1 MPPKTAL
8 VRLATRRSPYV
19 CHSCLSGLAGLAK
32 ERPNPSAVRPYAR
45 ASKGQARLPPDSKRP
60 VETPEKNYT
69 VKYFEKD
76 ARGEVREVPVGED
89 GDDVDMEDIK
99 ALEASALAK
108 IEKLDATLE
117 SLNKK
122 SNFLERILRNHGPK
136 GAFEAYRNALE
147 TYEVVSDTT
156 PIPLI
161 AEMKNGPRMSRSEI
175 QKTNKALS
183 HLNRS
188 IERCTVLLRKNEL
201 DNSHISKSWSYF
213 VQAKSVLS
221 DPQRLVPTNAWN
233 DLWAIFSWES
243 DRNPHRMAHILGL
256 CNAMGGQ
263 GVQLSDEQQLLQME
277 AAYSEGYELVATE
290 NWKRLCPSLGNTDS
304 TAMAFWE
311 LGVRLWSRQGDIGRA
326 ERACQA
332 VLDRASA
339 STPAD
344 SRVLLHLI
352 RAYASTSDLADAE
365 KGFRLYRRMR
375 DLAAELDKPMEID
388 DYDDVISIFLTTGHT
403 DYAMYAF
410 TDMIYSG
417 TVNLYGNK
425 KLPSSLKNNFFF
437 GKWLKRLIGA
447 RDLDGAYKVLVFM
460 QDNGVM
466 AAAVQVNGL
475 IGAWF
480 RSRTT
485 ENRKKAE
492 LLAWSMIH
500 ARKAFVDLR
509 QRERSVD
516 WPIRLYDGR
525 PNKSEHKGD
534 DLDYTMVPRATAE
547 TFILLAENYR
557 ERGLFRRLEELFVA
571 YKECEI
577 GGDAMMMNELIMA
590 AVAQGDAEKAREL
603 YDLMVHEHAIL
614 PNTDTYA
621 ILFKSLP
628 INSLQGRQLRQI
640 APELSVESQRQARAF
655 FRDMIS
661 SSGLHLRRRTTR
673 HSGLSE
679 EQVKLI
685 LHSFRKCADWAG
697 LIVALV
703 CLRDLMRFKIT
714 RNVLLEMIAEHERI
728 DRPSPR
734 SEKLVM
740 LTTMKLQTMI
750 DRMQKRR
757 LREQAQG
764 EGAGEVVEAE
774 AAKSPSELKDPHVL
788 YDILLEYYYKKAR
801 VDYHPKTELIE
812 AFRKAEEEMGAA
824 DIVAYE
830 LPPPEDELYLT
841 EPEEEMQSVAGD
853 DGQVYNKQ
861 L

>member
-8 VRLATRRSPYV
+8 VRLATLRSPYV
-19 CHSCLSGLAGLAK
+19 CQSCLSGLAK
-32 ERPNPSAVRPYAR
+32 ERPKPSAVRSYAR
-45 ASKGQARLPPDSKRP
+45 ASKVQARLSPDAKRAAEKP
-60 VETPEKNYT
+60 RRDTPEQSYT

-76 ARGEVREVPVGED
+76 ASGEVREVPVGED

-117 SLNKK
+117 SLNNKAD
-122 SNFLERILRNHGPK
+122 FLENILKRHGPK
-136 GAFEAYRNALE
+136 GAFEAYRDALE
-147 TYEVVSDTT
+147 TYEVGSDTT

-161 AEMKNGPRMSRSEI
+161 AQVRTQGGTQGMKKGEI
-175 QKTNKALS
+175 QKINKALGF
-183 HLNRS
+183 LNRA
-188 IERCTVLLRKNEL
+188 IERCTILLRKNEL
-201 DNSHISKSWSYF
+201 DDSRISKTWSYF
-213 VQAKSVLS
+213 VQARSVLS
-221 DPQRLVPTNAWN
+221 DPQRLVPANAWKN
-233 DLWAIFSWES
+233 LWAIFSWDSE
-243 DRNPHRMAHILGL
+243 RNPHRMAHVLGL
-256 CNAMGGQ
+256 CHTMVAQ
-263 GVQLSDEQQLLQME
+263 GVQLSDEQQLLQIE
-277 AAYSEGYELVATE
+277 AAYSEGYGNVAIE
-290 NWKRLCPSLGNTDS
+290 NWKRLCPTLGDS
-304 TAMAFWE
+304 HSSAMAFWG
-311 LGVRLWSRQGDIGRA
+311 LGVRLWSQSGNIERA

-344 SRVLLHLI
+344 SRALLHLI
-352 RAYASTSDLADAE
+352 RTYASTTELAEAE

-388 DYDDVISIFLTTGHT
+388 DYDDIISIFLTTGHT

-417 TVNLYGNK
+417 AVNLYGNK
-425 KLPSSLKNNFFF
+425 KLPSSIKNAFFF

-447 RDLDGAYKVLVFM
+447 RDLDGAYKVLVYM

-466 AAAVQVNGL
+466 AASVQVNGL
-475 IGAWF
+475 VGAWF
-480 RSRTT
+480 RSRTA
-485 ENRKKAE
+485 EYRKKAE

-500 ARKAFVDLR
+500 ARKAFVELR
-509 QRERSVD
+509 QRERSIE
-516 WPIRLYDGR
+516 WPTRLYDGR
-525 PNKSEHKGD
+525 PNKSEHKSN

-557 ERGLFRRLEELFVA
+557 ERGLFHRLEELFVA
-571 YKECEI
+571 YKECEM

-590 AVAQGDAEKAREL
+590 AVAQDDADKAREL

-628 INSLQGRQLRQI
+628 VNTLRGRQLDHI
-640 APELSVESQRQARAF
+640 APERTAESKRQARVF

-661 SSGLHLRRRTTR
+661 STGLYLERRRTR
-673 HSGLSE
+673 HGELSE

-714 RNVLLEMIAEHERI
+714 RNVLLEMIAEYEGI

-734 SEKLVM
+734 STKLVM

-750 DRMQKRR
+750 ERMQRR
-757 LREQAQG
+757 RMRDLAQNEG
-764 EGAGEVVEAE
+764 ENVGVE
-774 AAKSPSELKDPHVL
+774 AAKSTSSLKDPHAL
-788 YDILLEYYYKKAR
+788 YDILLEYYYKKAV
-801 VDYHPKTELIE
+801 VDYGGRDGLAEALKTAQE
-812 AFRKAEEEMGAA
+812 AMGAA
-824 DIVAYE
+824 DIMAKYE
-830 LPPPEDELYLT
+830 APAAEDEVDFT
-841 EPEEEMQSVAGD
+841 QPEGKVQ
-853 DGQVYNKQ
+853 
-861 L
+861 

>member
-19 CHSCLSGLAGLAK
+19 CHSCLSGLAK

-45 ASKGQARLPPDSKRP
+45 AASKIQARQSPDSKRP

-76 ARGEVREVPVGED
+76 ATGEVREVPVGED

-117 SLNKK
+117 SLNNK
-122 SNFLERILRNHGPK
+122 SEFLERILRNHGPK
-136 GAFEAYRNALE
+136 GALEAYKNALE

-161 AEMKNGPRMSRSEI
+161 AEVVNGTRIKKGEI
-175 QKTNKALS
+175 QKINKALS
-183 HLNRS
+183 YLNRS
-188 IERCTVLLRKNEL
+188 IERCTILLRKNEL
-201 DNSHISKSWSYF
+201 DTSHISKSWSYF
-213 VQAKSVLS
+213 VQSRSVLS
-221 DPQRLVPTNAWN
+221 DPQRLVPENAWK
-233 DLWAIFSWES
+233 DLWRIFSWES
-243 DRNPHRMAHILGL
+243 DRNPQRMAHILGL
-256 CNAMGGQ
+256 CHAMVEH
-263 GVQLSDEQQLLQME
+263 GVQLSDEQQLLQIE
-277 AAYSEGYELVATE
+277 AAFSEGYENVANE
-290 NWKRLCPSLGNTDS
+290 NWKRLCPTLGNTDS
-304 TAMAFWE
+304 SAMAFWE
-311 LGVRLWSRQGDIGRA
+311 MGVRLWSRQGDIGRA

-352 RAYASTSDLADAE
+352 RAYASTSDVADAE

-425 KLPSSLKNNFFF
+425 KLPSSLKNSFFF

-466 AAAVQVNGL
+466 AASVQVNGL

-480 RSRTT
+480 RTRTT

-509 QRERSVD
+509 KRERSVD

-525 PNKSEHKGD
+525 PKTREHKGD
-534 DLDYTMVPRATAE
+534 ELDYTMVPRATAE

-590 AVAQGDAEKAREL
+590 AVAQDDAAKAREL

-621 ILFKSLP
+621 VLFKSLP
-628 INSLQGRQLRQI
+628 VNSLQGRQLHQT
-640 APELSVESQRQARAF
+640 APKLRAESQRQARSF

-661 SSGLHLRRRTTR
+661 STGLHLERRRTR
-673 HSGLSE
+673 HGELSE

-697 LIVALV
+697 VIVALV
-703 CLRDLMRFKIT
+703 CLRDLLRFKIT
-714 RNVLLEMIAEHERI
+714 RNVLLEMIAEYERI
-728 DRPSPR
+728 DRPSAR
-734 SEKLVM
+734 STKLVM

-757 LREQAQG
+757 LREQAQSEDAG
-764 EGAGEVVEAE
+764 EEVVEVAE
-774 AAKSPSELKDPHVL
+774 AKKSPSELKDPQVL
-788 YDILLEYYYKKAR
+788 YDILLEYYYKKAELG
-801 VDYHPKTELIE
+801 YGGTENLTK

-824 DIVAYE
+824 DIATYE
-830 LPPPEDELYLT
+830 LPPPPKDEVDLT
-841 EPEEEMQSVAGD
+841 ELEEEVQSVD
-853 DGQVYNKQ
+853 TRR
-861 L
+861 

>member
-19 CHSCLSGLAGLAK
+19 CHSCLSVLAK
-32 ERPNPSAVRPYAR
+32 EQTKPGAVRSYAR
-45 ASKGQARLPPDSKRP
+45 ASKGQVRLSPGTKTP
-60 VETPEKNYT
+60 VEKPTRKSPEKTYT

-117 SLNKK
+117 SLNNKTQ
-122 SNFLERILRNHGPK
+122 FLERILRSGPK
-136 GAFEAYRNALE
+136 GALEAYRKVLE
-147 TYEVVSDTT
+147 TYEVASDTT

-161 AEMKNGPRMSRSEI
+161 AEMKDGLRMGRSEFHKI
-175 QKTNKALS
+175 NKALGN
-183 HLNRS
+183 LNRS
-188 IERCTVLLRKNEL
+188 IEHCAILRGKNEL
-201 DNSHISKSWSYF
+201 DNSHISKAWSYF

-221 DPQRLVPTNAWN
+221 DPQRLVPNNAWN

-243 DRNPHRMAHILGL
+243 DRNPHRMTHIRGL
-256 CNAMGGQ
+256 CQAMIAH
-263 GVQLSDEQQLLQME
+263 GVQLSDEQQFLQIE
-277 AAYSEGYELVATE
+277 AAYSEGYEKVAIE
-290 NWKRLCPSLGNTDS
+290 NWKRLCPTQGGSQPS
-304 TAMAFWE
+304 AMAFWG
-311 LGVRLWSRQGDIGRA
+311 LGVWLWSQQGDIARA

-375 DLAAELDKPMEID
+375 DLAAKLDKPLEIE
-388 DYDDVISIFLTTGHT
+388 DYDDVISVFLTSGHT

-417 TVNLYGNK
+417 SVNLYGNK
-425 KLPSSLKNNFFF
+425 KLPSSTRNSFFF

-447 RDLDGAYKVLVFM
+447 GDLDGAYKVLVYM
-460 QDNGVM
+460 QENGVM
-466 AAAVQVNGL
+466 AASVQVNGL
-475 IGAWF
+475 IGSWL
-480 RSRTT
+480 RSRTI

-492 LLAWSMIH
+492 VLAWSMIH
-500 ARKAFVDLR
+500 ARKAFVELR
-509 QRERSVD
+509 QRELSIE

-525 PNKSEHKGD
+525 PNNPKHNGD

-547 TFILLAENYR
+547 TFILMAENYR

-590 AVAQGDAEKAREL
+590 AVTQGDTEKVREL

-621 ILFKSLP
+621 VLFKSLP
-628 INSLQGRQLRQI
+628 INTLRGRQLHRI
-640 APELSVESQRQARAF
+640 SPALSADSQRQARAF
-655 FRDMIS
+655 FKDMVS
-661 SSGLHLRRRTTR
+661 SMGLHLERRRTR
-673 HSGLSE
+673 HGELSE

-697 LIVALV
+697 VVVVLV

-714 RNVLLEMIAEHERI
+714 RNVLLEMIAEYEGI
-728 DRPSPR
+728 DRPSAR
-734 SEKLVM
+734 STKLLM

-750 DRMQKRR
+750 DRRQKRL
-757 LREQAQG
+757 LREKALSEDPG
-764 EGAGEVVEAE
+764 RGAGEDVEVE
-774 AAKSPSELKDPHVL
+774 AAKSPNELKDPHAL
-788 YDILLEYYYKKAR
+788 YDILLEYYY
-801 VDYHPKTELIE
+801 
-812 AFRKAEEEMGAA
+812 RKAEVDYRDAAYLAEVFETAQEEMGTADLALYDPPAA
-824 DIVAYE
+824 
-830 LPPPEDELYLT
+830 EDEVDLSEL
-841 EPEEEMQSVAGD
+841 EDEAQ
-853 DGQVYNKQ
+853 
-861 L
+861 

>member
-19 CHSCLSGLAGLAK
+19 CQSCLSGLAR
-32 ERPNPSAVRPYAR
+32 ERPKPSAVRSYAR
-45 ASKGQARLPPDSKRP
+45 ASKGQARLSPDTKRAIDKP
-60 VETPEKNYT
+60 SQETPEKAYT

-76 ARGEVREVPVGED
+76 GKGEVREVPVGED

-108 IEKLDATLE
+108 IEKLDATLD
-117 SLNKK
+117 SLNQK
-122 SNFLERILRNHGPK
+122 SAFLERLLRNHGPK
-136 GAFEAYRNALE
+136 GAFEAYQNALE
-147 TYEVVSDTT
+147 TYEVVNDTT

-161 AEMKNGPRMSRSEI
+161 AEMKNGPHGPRMKKSEV
-175 QKTNKALS
+175 QKINKALT

-188 IERCTVLLRKNEL
+188 IERCTVLLRKNQL
-201 DNSHISKSWSYF
+201 DGNHISKIWSYF
-213 VQAKSVLS
+213 VQARSVLS
-221 DPQRLVPTNAWN
+221 DPKRLVPKNAWN
-233 DLWAIFSWES
+233 GLWAIFSWES

-256 CNAMGGQ
+256 CQTMEAY
-263 GVQLSDEQQLLQME
+263 GVQLSNTQQLLQIE
-277 AAYSEGYELVATE
+277 AAYSEGYENVAIE
-290 NWKRLCPSLGNTDS
+290 NWKRLRGTHGDS
-304 TAMAFWE
+304 TSSAIAFWE
-311 LGVRLWSRQGDIGRA
+311 LGVRLWSQHGNIERA

-332 VLDRASA
+332 VLDRAST
-339 STPAD
+339 STPVD

-388 DYDDVISIFLTTGHT
+388 DYDDVISIFLVTGHT

-425 KLPSSLKNNFFF
+425 KLPSYVKNTFFF

-447 RDLDGAYKVLVFM
+447 RDLDGAYKVLVYM

-466 AAAVQVNGL
+466 AASVQVNGL

-480 RSRTT
+480 RSRT
-485 ENRKKAE
+485 EEDRKKAE
-492 LLAWSMIH
+492 LLAWSMIQV
-500 ARKAFVDLR
+500 RKAFVELR
-509 QRERSVD
+509 QRERSID
-516 WPIRLYDGR
+516 WPVRLYDGR
-525 PNKSEHKGD
+525 PNDSERKGD
-534 DLDYTMVPRATAE
+534 ELDYTMVPRATVE

-557 ERGLFRRLEELFVA
+557 ERGLFHRLEELFVA
-571 YKECEI
+571 YKECEM

-590 AVAQGDAEKAREL
+590 AVTQGDAEKAREL
-603 YDLMVHEHAIL
+603 YDLMVHEHGIL

-621 ILFKSLP
+621 VLFKSLP
-628 INSLQGRQLRQI
+628 VNNLRGRQLQQI
-640 APELSVESQRQARAF
+640 SPEKTAESKEQARAF

-661 SSGLHLRRRTTR
+661 WTGVHLRRSR
-673 HSGLSE
+673 HGELSE

-697 LIVALV
+697 VIVALV
-703 CLRDLMRFKIT
+703 CLRDLMRFRIT
-714 RNVLLEMIAEHERI
+714 RNVLLEMIAEYEGI

-734 SEKLVM
+734 STKLVM

-750 DRMQKRR
+750 GRMQKRK
-757 LREQAQG
+757 LRELAQSD
-764 EGAGEVVEAE
+764 GAGELVGVE
-774 AAKSPSELKDPHVL
+774 AAKSPSEVKDPHTL
-788 YDILLEYYYKKAR
+788 YDILLEYYYKKAQL
-801 VDYHPKTELIE
+801 DYRGAKNLAEV
-812 AFRKAEEEMGAA
+812 FRTAEEEMGAS
-824 DIVAYE
+824 DIMAAYE
-830 LPPPEDELYLT
+830 PPAAEDEVDPT
-841 EPEEEMQSVAGD
+841 QPEEEVR
-853 DGQVYNKQ
+853 
-861 L
+861 